1 MPTLVKNPTHY
12 LQSSWTQNVSQ
23 QLHSLFGERGDK
35 NFYRIIYSPGTTGEL
50 MTIQKGPLAGLQTT
64 SVVDGGRISSVA
76 GLEKVD
82 GQMARN
88 LMPMLLTMGALNS
101 IHARLGY
108 ITEICTDIR
117 NRQISGDKAKLERI
131 SEVIVDCFESMAE
144 GDERL
149 NEANLRRVTD
159 NTDDCFEILSTLLE
173 DLIAQHKAKQMDLE
187 SVDEGACV
195 SWYSPRTLPYPT
207 AAIRDLIRHS
217 VFAAYERYAAGRAC
231 QVVLNGNYS
240 PSNIGRHKRA
250 LERVRDSIRKVFDER
265 MARHHRGV
273 DFFQQKIDNLCRGF
287 DECNWTIE
295 SAQRLLNSQKSVIKE
310 LESELYALLDA
321 RVADFDALAQIFRK
335 GKFHIIVIDGAMIF
349 SEDDP
354 PLLANEEIPP
364 SKDTL
369 ITNQISQGLKLN

>member
-1 MPTLVKNPTHY
+1 
-12 LQSSWTQNVSQ
+12 
-23 QLHSLFGERGDK
+23 
-35 NFYRIIYSPGTTGEL
+35 
-50 MTIQKGPLAGLQTT
+50 
-64 SVVDGGRISSVA
+64 
-76 GLEKVD
+76 
-82 GQMARN
+82 
-88 LMPMLLTMGALNS
+88 
-101 IHARLGY
+101 
-108 ITEICTDIR
+108 
-117 NRQISGDKAKLERI
+117 
-131 SEVIVDCFESMAE
+131 
-144 GDERL
+144 
-149 NEANLRRVTD
+149 
-159 NTDDCFEILSTLLE
+159 
-173 DLIAQHKAKQMDLE
+173 
-187 SVDEGACV
+187 
-195 SWYSPRTLPYPT
+195 
-207 AAIRDLIRHS
+207 
-217 VFAAYERYAAGRAC
+217 
-231 QVVLNGNYS
+231 
-240 PSNIGRHKRA
+240 
-250 LERVRDSIRKVFDER
+250 